1 MGSKKDF
8 IEVKNRIDAPIY
20 FIDSDENGVPTVR
33 KADTVTEIIVNR
45 GGTTYVDST
54 GRYLTN
60 ETMEKNL
67 LFWSKREA
75 NAWLKKNY
83 DPNKYGIKPGM
94 KVYGN
99 DLGNPTTFTVRK
111 IHFGGLYIGGIDTMD
126 EWALSHSY
134 SEYLKMCEGVWFE
147 IISPR
152 YDPFVMLPV
161 ETENGIEFRKDYF
174 PQRHNSVQF
183 RDVLEVQEPD
193 IADDGL

>member
-1 MGSKKDF
+1 MGSKKVS
-8 IEVKNRIDAPIY
+8 IEAENRIGAPVY
-20 FIDSDENGVPTVR
+20 FIDSDKEGAPIVK
-33 KADTVTEIIVNR
+33 KADTVAGILIDRN
-45 GGTTYVDST
+45 GITYIDST
-54 GRYLTN
+54 GRYLTD
-60 ETMEKNL
+60 EAMKKNL
-67 LFWSKREA
+67 LFWSKRDA

-83 DPNKYGIKPGM
+83 DPDKYGIKPGM
-94 KVYGN
+94 KVYGG
-99 DLGNPTTFTVRK
+99 DPGNPTTFTVRK

-134 SEYLKMCEGVWFE
+134 SEYLKMCGGVWFE

-183 RDVLEVQEPD
+183 RDVMEIKEPD
-193 IADDGL
+193 ISDVGL